1 MAMTAAIP
9 GTTKLRHL
17 SDNLGAARGIL
28 PDAAM
33 RRDMERYWDA
43 LN

>member
-1 MAMTAAIP
+1 MTAAIP

-17 SDNLGAARGIL
+17 EDNQQAGRGVL

-33 RRDMERYWDA
+33 RKRMEDYWGSLSA
-43 LN
+43 G